1 MQEMLKPGQWYWVP
15 GGEDRYIGIL
25 SGRAEL
31 YIVKKKDDTDISR
44 SFLLPLSK
52 GQAVPCGG
60 ARDGMGLLVIAVE
73 DVVLEQLSYEE
84 MVAGSYVMALANPEA
99 EYEKYEA
106 KLLAQQKLYDER
118 LSHKQVRR
126 KALRRSA
133 YNGLLQTLLSSWDD
147 CVDTDIAGERPVIT
161 ALKFV
166 AQHMGIKRQ
175 RIVAYQE
182 RFKEDDDD
190 RKIIDYILNNTEL
203 FGRRVTL

>member
-25 SGRAEL
+25 SGQAEL

-44 SFLLPLSK
+44 SFLLSLSK
-52 GQAVPCGG
+52 GQTVPCGG
-60 ARDGMGLLVIAVE
+60 AREGMGLLVIAVE
-73 DVVLEQLSYEE
+73 EVVLEQLSYEE
-84 MVAGSYVMALANPEA
+84 MVAGMYVVALANPGA
-99 EYEKYEA
+99 AYEKYEA
-106 KLLAQQKLYDER
+106 KLLAQQKLYDQR

-166 AQHMGIKRQ
+166 AQHMGIKRHS
-175 RIVAYQE
+175 IVA
-182 RFKEDDDD
+182 
-190 RKIIDYILNNTEL
+190 
-203 FGRRVTL
+203 